1 VAGRPCV
8 PDAPRCE
15 GIEALA
21 MFYVDGELAEA
32 DARELDA
39 HLRECA
45 ACRDH
50 VARLRASLGEVR
62 RLAGA
67 RAPERV
73 RTRIRGALDG
83 EDDRAPR
90 RRSPWRWLL
99 PAFAGLIVAVVALDV
114 GTSRRPAGPA
124 VAPMPAAPEVVPRLH
139 PAVAGMQFVWTARWL
154 DDRAGRRELVELWR
168 VRDKDGNEAII
179 EIRIVVAC
187 EPVPVLSLRQY
198 H

>member
-1 VAGRPCV
+1 
-8 PDAPRCE
+8 
-15 GIEALA
+15 

-50 VARLRASLGEVR
+50 VARLRASLGELR

-67 RAPERV
+67 RAPEGV

-83 EDDRAPR
+83 EDAR
-90 RRSPWRWLL
+90 RPGRGWFL
-99 PAFAGLIVAVVALDV
+99 PAFAGVVILVVTFWVGGPTRTDRRDV
-114 GTSRRPAGPA
+114 PETR
-124 VAPMPAAPEVVPRLH
+124 AAPEVVPRLQQ
-139 PAVAGMQFVWTARWL
+139 AVAGPMQFLWTARWI
-154 DDRAGRRELVELWR
+154 DERGGRRELVELWR
-168 VRDKDGNEAII
+168 VRDEAGNEAIV

>member
-1 VAGRPCV
+1 
-8 PDAPRCE
+8 
-15 GIEALA
+15 
-21 MFYVDGELAEA
+21 MFHVDGELAEA

-50 VARLRASLGEVR
+50 VARLRASLGELR

-67 RAPERV
+67 RAPQRV

-83 EDDRAPR
+83 EDEQKR
-90 RRSPWRWLL
+90 RGSPWRWLL
-99 PAFAGLIVAVVALDV
+99 PAFAGLIIAIVALDA
-114 GTSRRPAGPA
+114 GTSRRPAGHTA
-124 VAPMPAAPEVVPRLH
+124 APMPAAPEVMPRLH
-139 PAVAGMQFVWTARWL
+139 PAVAAMQFVWTARWL
-154 DDRAGRRELVELWR
+154 DERAGRRELVELWR